1 MPKNAGKP
9 YTSTEKKTIR
19 RLARDVNV
27 STEEIAKELDRTV
40 EGIRSFAQREGIS
53 LRPKNR

>member
-1 MPKNAGKP
+1 MPKNAGKS
-9 YTSTEKKTIR
+9 YTSKDKKTVR

-27 STEEIAKELDRTV
+27 STEEIAKELDRSV